1 MTFFKKMLKYLSD
14 NPIRRVKMSRNSE
27 VYMSIYLPKNKQDL
41 PKRIRRIA
49 KKKKKSV
56 NQIMLDMIESYLK
69 IFE

>member
-1 MTFFKKMLKYLSD
+1 
-14 NPIRRVKMSRNSE
+14 MSRNSE